1 MYRWKK
7 CRIRSLSTPLR
18 IVTENQVFSLLFR
31 LELHW
36 GSPFLGRLAKS
47 IHLVHILGKIHILG
61 SFSNNLPRGH
71 THCFFSLGSTI
82 DGPHSV
88 AHTGLQNLYMFSF
101 VLQLRI
107 HNVLLSTGPMPK
119 PWYEN
124 FTLHRGFLFSLFRF
138 SEKRSCC
145 ISLVPTFPGFHCKI
159 ASRQQNKMIKF
170 LPIFLPMK
178 RWARRWRSPP
188 LSVRSLWKKGGTNW
202 SASQQR
208 AEIRHH

>member
-71 THCFFSLGSTI
+71 THCFF
-82 DGPHSV
+82 PW
-88 AHTGLQNLYMFSF
+88 
-101 VLQLRI
+101 VLQLMV
-107 HNVLLSTGPMPK
+107 HTVWHTLVCKTFTCFPSFYNWGSTM
-119 PWYEN
+119 
-124 FTLHRGFLFSLFRF
+124 
-138 SEKRSCC
+138 SCC
-145 ISLVPTFPGFHCKI
+145 LLDLCPNPGMKILHCIEVFFFLYSDFQKKDLVVLVWCQLSQVST
-159 ASRQQNKMIKF
+159 
-170 LPIFLPMK
+170 
-178 RWARRWRSPP
+178 AR
-188 LSVRSLWKKGGTNW
+188 
-202 SASQQR
+202 
-208 AEIRHH
+208 